1 MTNDKAFTELLQGIF
16 LDYQKSPF
24 KKDKLTLAEF
34 ASLQI
39 QSDQASMLAD
49 IADALAGEEAHEEQA
64 VA

>member
-1 MTNDKAFTELLQGIF
+1 MADDRAFTELVQGIF

-24 KKDKLTLAEF
+24 KDKLTLAEF

-64 VA
+64 AS